1 MMANLSERD
10 RRALRFGGFGAAAVL
25 AFMLVVSPVLDYW
38 DKLNREV
45 DNADKK
51 LRAIS
56 TSVNDAST
64 ASIKMRE
71 LRDKARIYATPS
83 ELDQQTAAMLQQIGA
98 LPAYRELSIKRV
110 ENLPLRDDE
119 DFYRSGV
126 SMQYAG
132 TLTGLHRF
140 LDQVEKAKPQ
150 LKLERVSVTANAK
163 DSRRVEGQ
171 IVLSAYAVVT
181 GKGAKG

>member
-51 LRAIS
+51 LRSIS
-56 TSVNDAST
+56 ASVSDAATAST
-64 ASIKMRE
+64 KTRE
-71 LRDKARIYATPS
+71 LREKATVYATPR
-83 ELDQQTAAMLQQIGA
+83 ELDQQTAVMLQQIGS

-126 SMQYAG
+126 SMQYSG
-132 TLTGLHRF
+132 SLTGLHRF
-140 LDQVEKAKPQ
+140 LQQEEEARPQIKVER
-150 LKLERVSVTANAK
+150 LSVTANAK